1 MQCIQHR
8 IREKR
13 EIKKKTEGEGERER
27 RELYLFL
34 DFFHLQPFTAM
45 DLTKEVEE
53 FQLLNCSLTRLRLLC

>member
-13 EIKKKTEGEGERER
+13 EIKKKTQRER

-53 FQLLNCSLTRLRLLC
+53 FQLLNCSLTRLRPLC